1 MLVNAGHLADVPLA
15 TPLRYATSEH
25 APGFATLST
34 MSLSTPIPPT
44 QPFPVGG
51 SSESARPFRWK
62 NDGLL
67 TAEQQDALNVGAFLW
82 GVNEMW
88 CDSLD
93 VALGQPQAREAL
105 ASAWG
110 ITDAISARMTVGRL
124 LDGMHSTAFE
134 VVAPLVAAVIKK
146 TDGHNPDAHREFLA
160 ARAQFRGP
168 SATVADYDALMNL
181 RTMSV
186 LRPVIADSYFPTH
199 IRSWDLGRVGYVV
212 RMSHAAGY
220 LSADECWPMLISAAV
235 SARSYYANWRQF
247 AHGLVIGRTYW
258 MALHEMNNAGA
269 AAKAAGER
277 VHGLLMRPDSPWR
290 RYRLG
295 QTGGLSMVKGQLEP
309 ETTGDT
315 TAGPQPSEVPP
326 SGPQPGELGM

>member
-1 MLVNAGHLADVPLA
+1 ML
-15 TPLRYATSEH
+15 
-25 APGFATLST
+25 
-34 MSLSTPIPPT
+34 TPIPPT

-51 SSESARPFRWK
+51 SSESSRAFRWK
-62 NDGLL
+62 GDGTL
-67 TAEQQDALNVGAFLW
+67 TSEQQDALNVGAFLW
-82 GVNEMW
+82 GVNDLW
-88 CDSLD
+88 CDSID
-93 VALGQPQAREAL
+93 VDLPDTQARDTI

-110 ITDAISARMTVGRL
+110 ITDAVSARMTVGRL
-124 LDGMHSTAFE
+124 LDGMHSSSFE
-134 VVAPLVAAVIKK
+134 VVAPLVAAVLAK
-146 TDGHNPDAHREFLA
+146 TNGHDPDSHREFLA
-160 ARAQFRGP
+160 ARTQFRGP
-168 SATVADYDALMNL
+168 SATVADYDALLNL

-212 RMSHAAGY
+212 RMSRAAGY
-220 LSADECWPMLISAAV
+220 LTTDECWPMLLSAAV

-247 AHGLVIGRTYW
+247 AHGLVIGRAYW
-258 MALHEMNNAGA
+258 MALNEMNNAGA

-295 QTGGLSMVKGQLEP
+295 QVDGVSFVKEQPMPEETGSADEASQ
-309 ETTGDT
+309 
-315 TAGPQPSEVPP
+315 VPP

>member
-1 MLVNAGHLADVPLA
+1 
-15 TPLRYATSEH
+15 
-25 APGFATLST
+25 
-34 MSLSTPIPPT
+34 MSVSPQIPPT
-44 QPFPVGG
+44 QPFPVSS
-51 SSESARPFRWK
+51 SSESARAFRWK
-62 NDGLL
+62 GGDTV

-93 VALGQPQAREAL
+93 VELGDAQARDAL
-105 ASAWG
+105 ATAWG
-110 ITDAISARMTVGRL
+110 VTDAVSARMTVGRL
-124 LDGMHSTAFE
+124 LDGMHSSAFE
-134 VVAPLVAAVIKK
+134 IVAPLVNAVVKK
-146 TDGHNPDAHREFLA
+146 SAGHDPDAHREFLA
-160 ARAQFRGP
+160 ARTQFRGP
-168 SATVADYDALMNL
+168 SATVADYDALMNV

-212 RMSHAAGY
+212 RMSRTAGY
-220 LSADECWPMLISAAV
+220 LSTDECWPMLLSAAA

-258 MALHEMNNAGA
+258 MALHEMNNASA
-269 AAKAAGER
+269 AAKTAGER
-277 VHGLLMRPDSPWR
+277 VHGLLMRSDSPWC

-295 QTGGLSMVKGQLEP
+295 HTGGGVSMVKMAPQP
-309 ETTGDT
+309 ETSDT
-315 TAGPQPSEVPP
+315 TSSETTTEAP

>member
-1 MLVNAGHLADVPLA
+1 MFPARSGET
-15 TPLRYATSEH
+15 TPTANS
-25 APGFATLST
+25 FATLAF
-34 MSLSTPIPPT
+34 MSFPTTIPPT

-62 NDGLL
+62 GDGAV

-82 GVNEMW
+82 GVNDMW
-88 CDSLD
+88 CDTLD
-93 VALGQPQAREAL
+93 VDVPQPQVRDAL
-105 ASAWG
+105 ATAWG
-110 ITDAISARMTVGRL
+110 ISDAVSARMTVGRL
-124 LDGMHSTAFE
+124 LDGMHSGAFE
-134 VVAPLVAAVIKK
+134 VVAPLVAAIVKK
-146 TDGHNPDAHREFLA
+146 TAGHDPDSHREFLA
-160 ARAQFRGP
+160 ARTQFRGP
-168 SATVADYDALMNL
+168 SATIADYDALMNL

-186 LRPVIADSYFPTH
+186 LRPVIADSYFPAH

-212 RMSHAAGY
+212 RMSRSAGY
-220 LSADECWPMLISAAV
+220 LSTDECWPMLISAAV

-269 AAKAAGER
+269 AAKTAGER

-295 QTGGLSMVKGQLEP
+295 QIGGVSMVKGQPEP
-309 ETTGDT
+309 ETTTDT
-315 TAGPQPSEVPP
+315 TSAEQPSEVPP